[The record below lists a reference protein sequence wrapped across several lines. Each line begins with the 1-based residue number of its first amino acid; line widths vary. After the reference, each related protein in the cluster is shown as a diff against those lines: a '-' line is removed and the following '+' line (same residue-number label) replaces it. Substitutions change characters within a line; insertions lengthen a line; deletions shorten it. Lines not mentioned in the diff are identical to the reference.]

1 MEQKESNIKQM
12 TYRMRPE
19 VREFIETNAK
29 KSHRSAQGL
38 LDFILD
44 RAIEMEKNGELVIQ

>member
-19 VREFIETNAK
+19 VREFIEINAK

-44 RAIEMEKNGELVIQ
+44 RAIEMERNGELVIQ